1 MTTPANNLPLV
12 AENTLDPAAGLN
24 ASLDMIDGLLQVSV
38 EAIQNDPP
46 VSPSNGQCWLVGAAG
61 TGAWLG
67 QDNKVARYEG
77 TGGTWSFFNARLIIN
92 QADESLYGL
101 FGGVWK
107 VLAVSI

>member
-1 MTTPANNLPLV
+1 MTTPSNNLPLV

-46 VSPSNGQCWLVGAAG
+46 ASPANGQCWLVGVG
-61 TGAWLG
+61 TGDWLG
-67 QDNKVARYEG
+67 QDDKVARYEAA
-77 TGGTWSFFNARLIIN
+77 GGTWSFFDARLVIN
-92 QADESLYGL
+92 QSDESLYGL

-107 VLAVSI
+107 VLAVAS